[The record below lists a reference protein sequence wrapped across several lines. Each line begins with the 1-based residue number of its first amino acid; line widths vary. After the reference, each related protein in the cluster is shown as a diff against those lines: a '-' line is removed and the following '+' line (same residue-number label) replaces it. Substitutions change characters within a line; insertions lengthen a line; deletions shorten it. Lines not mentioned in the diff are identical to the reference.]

1 MRKYICLCAA
11 VAALVSGC
19 QSEFKRPDTTGHDVS
34 LSVTPFYKD
43 LMESGEADV
52 HQLNV
57 KLLDKYGDFY
67 DSFCRFELR
76 IGAPGSFMADSL
88 MKLFLGQ
95 PENAEVMAACDSVY
109 AKIKI
114 EKEASDAFSCYSA
127 LFPNQPVPQQVLCHF
142 SFFNS
147 RILVDSTYISFGIE
161 NYLGPKCR
169 FYDWLAIPAY
179 ARQNREP
186 KWIVTDLVKAWILST
201 LPDESDKEDVLTAL
215 IYQAKVLYALH
226 SCMPDLDNNRLF
238 SMTDDQ
244 LKWCELNEGNMWRV
258 LAEHKLLYSTELLD
272 KSKLVNEAPFTYFF
286 GNNSPGRAAIYCAYN
301 IVRGYVQK
309 HPDVTPAQLMAM
321 HDAQAV
327 LQGSGYNPK

>member
-1 MRKYICLCAA
+1 MRKSLLLCACL
-11 VAALVSGC
+11 ALLMGGC
-19 QSEFKRPDTTGHDVS
+19 QSEFKRPDTTGHEVK
-34 LSVTPFYKD
+34 LSVSPFYKD
-43 LMESGEADV
+43 LMESGETDM

-57 KLLDKYGDFY
+57 NLLEKYGDFY

-88 MKLFLGQ
+88 IKLFLGQ

-109 AKIKI
+109 RKIDI
-114 EKEASDAFSCYSA
+114 ADDASDAFSCYAA
-127 LFPNQPVPQQVLCHF
+127 LFPNQPVPEQILCHF

-147 RILVDSTYISFGIE
+147 RILVDSTYVSFGIE
-161 NYLGPKCR
+161 NYLGSNCR

-179 ARQNREP
+179 ARQNREA

-201 LPDESDKEDVLTAL
+201 MPEESGKEDVLTAL

-226 SCMPDLDNNRLF
+226 SCIPDLDDKRLF

-244 LKWCELNEGNMWRV
+244 LKWCEQNEGNMWRL
-258 LAEHKLLYSTELLD
+258 LAERKLLYSTELLD

-286 GNNSPGRAAIYCAYN
+286 GNNSPGRAGIYCAYN
-301 IVRGYVQK
+301 IVRGYVKK
-309 HPDVTPAQLMAM
+309 HPGITPAELMAIQ
-321 HDAQAV
+321 DAQSI
-327 LQGSGYNPK
+327 LQGSGYSPK